1 MERYDPQKIES
12 KWQQIWDDTKLYQTY
27 EKPGKQNYY
36 ALVMFPY
43 PSGDLHT
50 GHWYNFGPGD
60 TIARYHRMLGHNVLH
75 PMGFDAFGLP
85 AENAAIK
92 RNIPPAEWTNQN
104 IERMTTQ
111 LKALGAMYDWERKID
126 TSKPDYY
133 RWTQWLFLFLY
144 KNGLAYRAKGWQN
157 WCPKDQTVL
166 ANEQTISESG
176 EKNVCVRCGTPV
188 IKKELE
194 QWFFKITDY
203 ADRLLADLDKVE
215 WPEKVKIM
223 QQNWIGRSRGAKV
236 KFAVDGATDTIEV
249 FTTRIDTLFS
259 GTFII
264 MAPEHPLVDHIT
276 KPTYK
281 AEVEKYKKAA
291 SGKTE
296 LDRLEEGKDK
306 KGAFTGSYA
315 INPSNGEKMPIWIA
329 DFVLAGYGTGAVF
342 GDGHD
347 DRDVEF
353 ALKYDIPLK
362 TSLEPVTGQPQDKE
376 EFRRS
381 IVALVR
387 NPKTGQ
393 LLSINWGNQGGHI
406 FIGGGIEENED
417 IVDAARREVAEE
429 TGYKNLKLVAQS
441 EKIHHHYVAHSKG
454 SKKRYIHAWGVFFEL
469 ENAEQTKAK
478 LEADEKNLFKVEWLD
493 EDKADQLVSDPLHHY
508 VFDKFVKNKPYT
520 GEGVLYNSEQFD
532 GLTSAQA
539 KSKITDWLAKQG
551 KAEAVTQYRLRDW
564 LISRQRYWG
573 APIPIVYCDKCGTVP
588 VPENQLPVEL
598 PLDVEFE
605 PTGKSPLEKSPDFY
619 STQCPSCGGKA
630 RRETDTMD
638 TFVDSSWYF
647 LRYPNP
653 VYDQGPFDPES
664 VKRWLPVDQY
674 MGGVEH
680 AILHLLYSR
689 FVTKAL
695 FDQKKIDFDEPFR
708 RLFNQGL
715 ILGPDGQ
722 KMSKS
727 RGNVVSPDEWVS
739 KYGADTFRMYLM
751 FMGPYDQ
758 GGPFD
763 TKGIAGVYR
772 YLGRVWQFGQNLNQE
787 SRIQNPESRA
797 LDGTAGVGSTVL
809 ARIIHKAIRDIGHNI
824 QGFKFNLAV
833 STLMETLNNL
843 HELSRDYGLE
853 HRADWREAWATYLKL
868 LAPLSPH
875 LSEELWQQ
883 LGGEG
888 SVHVQAWPEY
898 NPELIK
904 DDLVEVIVQVNGKL
918 RGTIAMPIGST
929 DSQLEAAAKKLDSVS
944 RHMQGKQSVKTIIV
958 PRKLVN
964 FVIQ

>member
-1 MERYDPQKIES
+1 MPEPAKYNPIEIEPKWQKI
-12 KWQQIWDDTKLYQTY
+12 WADTGLYKTRQD
-27 EKPGKQNYY
+27 PGRPKFYS
-36 ALVMFPY
+36 LEMFPY
-43 PSGDLHT
+43 TSGDLHA

-60 TIARYHRMLGHNVLH
+60 TFARFHSMKGHNLLH
-75 PMGFDAFGLP
+75 PIGFDAFGLP

-92 RNIPPAEWTNQN
+92 RDIPPSTWTDQN
-104 IERMTTQ
+104 TERMTGQ
-111 LKALGAMYDWERKID
+111 LQSIGASYDWDKLVN
-126 TSKPDYY
+126 TSKPEYY

-144 KNGLAYRAKGWQN
+144 KHGLAYRAKGWQN

-188 IKKELE
+188 VKKELE
-194 QWFFKITDY
+194 QWFFRITDY

-223 QQNWIGRSRGAKV
+223 QQNWIGRSPGAKV
-236 KFAVDGATDTIEV
+236 KFAVEKTADVIEV

-264 MAPEHPLVDHIT
+264 MAPEHPLVDRLT
-276 KPTYK
+276 KPTHK
-281 AEVEKYKKAA
+281 ANVEKYKKAA

-306 KGAFTGSYA
+306 QGAFTGSYA
-315 INPSNGEKMPIWIA
+315 INPANGEKMPIWVA

-347 DRDVEF
+347 ERDVEF
-353 ALKYDIPLK
+353 ALKYDIPIK
-362 TSLEPVTGQPQDKE
+362 TSLEPVTGQPQDDE

-393 LLSINWGNQGGHI
+393 LLSINWGKQGGHI

-417 IVDAARREVAEE
+417 VVEAARREVAEE

-441 EKIHHHYVAHSKG
+441 ERIHHHYVAHSKG
-454 SKKRYIHAWGVFFEL
+454 SKRRYIHCWGVFFEL
-469 ENAEQTKAK
+469 ENDEQSKAK
-478 LEADEKNLFKVEWLD
+478 LEVDERNMFKVEWLD

-508 VFDKFVKNKPYT
+508 VFDKFIKNQPYT
-520 GEGVLYNSEQFD
+520 GEGILYNSEQFD

-539 KSKITDWLAKQG
+539 KSKVTDWLAQQG

-573 APIPIVYCDKCGTVP
+573 APIPIVYCSKCGTVP
-588 VPENQLPVEL
+588 VPEDQLPVKL

-605 PTGKSPLEKSPDFY
+605 PTGQSPLAKRPDFVEVE
-619 STQCPSCGGKA
+619 CPSCGGQA

-653 VYDQGPFDPES
+653 RYTNGPFDPEAI
-664 VKRWLPVDQY
+664 KHWLPVDQY
-674 MGGVEH
+674 IGGVEH

-689 FVTKAL
+689 FITKAL
-695 FDQKKIDFDEPFR
+695 YDQKLLHFDEPFK
-708 RLFNQGL
+708 RLFNLGM

-727 RGNVVSPDEWVS
+727 RGNVVNPDDWVS

-763 TKGIAGVYR
+763 TNGIAGVYR
-772 YLGRVWQFGQNLNQE
+772 FLGRAWQFGHKISQAVTPAAPNV
-787 SRIQNPESRA
+787 SGT
-797 LDGTAGVGSTVL
+797 DGAASTAL
-809 ARIIHKAIRDIGHNI
+809 ARTVNVAIRDVGSNLG
-824 QGFKFNLAV
+824 GFKFNLAV
-833 STLMETLNNL
+833 SNLMEALNSL
-843 HELSRDYGLE
+843 QDLSRDFGFE
-853 HRADWREAWATYLKL
+853 HHEDWREAWATYIKL
-868 LAPLSPH
+868 LAPLAPH
-875 LSEELWQQ
+875 LAEELWQQ
-883 LGGEG
+883 LGREE
-888 SVHVQAWPEY
+888 SVHVQLWPEY

-904 DDLVEVIVQVNGKL
+904 DALVDIIIQVNGKL
-918 RGTIAMPIGST
+918 RGTLAMPTGAG
-929 DSQLEAAAKKLDSVS
+929 QAELETAAKQADAIK
-944 RHMQGKQSVKTIIV
+944 RHLEGKTIIKTIVV

-964 FVIQ
+964 FVTE